1 MFQAR
6 HFIPLAALPMLI
18 FSGCKKEATVAQ
30 APQPTPTPNRVSQ
43 SDIDKYKPN
52 EAGAIMTVMYHRIL
66 AGEADADLNRQP
78 NTFRRDLQQLHD
90 KGYYPV
96 TALEMV
102 TNDMKVPAGKTPVV
116 LTFDDALISQFR
128 IIQGSDGKPHI
139 DPNCAVGIM
148 ESFSKKYPDWPTKA
162 TFFVL
167 PKEGKNG
174 DPFGQAES
182 VGDKFA
188 YLASKGYEVANHTST
203 HSNMRGMDAAKLQW
217 ELATANKDIKQLAPD
232 ATMKTFALPYGKLP
246 RDKASR
252 KYLQAGKDGDTSY
265 QHKAVFL
272 AAWRPNLSPVTR
284 ADKKWTMGG
293 QFAVFDRYELERV
306 KPDTKQAKQPGTLEY
321 WMAFFDRDK
330 NARYISDG
338 NDHIVTVPITMKDAV
353 EESRI
358 RAQGKTL
365 QVYGGSADGQNN
377 GNKGG
382 SLSVE

>member
-6 HFIPLAALPMLI
+6 HLIPAALPLLI
-18 FSGCKKEATVAQ
+18 LSGCKKDEPVAQ

-52 EAGAIMTVMYHRIL
+52 EAGAIMVVMYHRIL
-66 AGEADADLNRQP
+66 ASEADADLNRQP
-78 NTFRRDLQQLHD
+78 DTFRRDLEQLRA

-96 TALEMV
+96 NALEMV
-102 TNDMKVPAGKTPVV
+102 TNAMKVPAGKTPVV
-116 LTFDDALISQFR
+116 LTFDDALVSQFH

-139 DPNCAVGIM
+139 DPDCAVGIM
-148 ESFSKKYPDWPTKA
+148 ESFSKKYPDWPTKG

-167 PKEGKNG
+167 PKEGRNG
-174 DPFGQAES
+174 EPFGQVES

-188 YLASKGYEVANHTST
+188 YLSQHGYEIANHTST
-203 HSNMRGMDAAKLQW
+203 HSNLRGFDAAKLQW
-217 ELATANKDIKQLAPD
+217 ELATAHKDIKQLAPN
-232 ATMKTFALPYGKLP
+232 AEMRTLALPYGKLP
-246 RDKASR
+246 RDKAVR
-252 KYLQAGKDGDTSY
+252 KYLQSGKDGDSSY

-272 AAWRPNLSPVTR
+272 AAWRPILSPVTR
-284 ADKKWTMGG
+284 ADKKWTQGG
-293 QFAVFDRYELERV
+293 QFAMFDRYELERV

-330 NARYISDG
+330 GARYVSDG
-338 NDHIVTVPITMKDAV
+338 NDNIVTVPITMKDAV

-365 QVYGGSADGQNN
+365 QVYGGSADGQNS
-377 GNKGG
+377 GNKSG

>member
-1 MFQAR
+1 
-6 HFIPLAALPMLI
+6 
-18 FSGCKKEATVAQ
+18 
-30 APQPTPTPNRVSQ
+30 
-43 SDIDKYKPN
+43 
-52 EAGAIMTVMYHRIL
+52 MTVMYHRIL
-66 AGEADADLNRQP
+66 AKEADADLNRQP
-78 NTFRRDLQQLHD
+78 DTFRRDLQQLHD

-102 TNDMKVPAGKTPVV
+102 TNDMKVPAGKTPIV

-128 IIQGSDGKPHI
+128 LIQGSDGKTHI
-139 DPNCAVGIM
+139 DPDCAVGIM
-148 ESFSKKYPDWPTKA
+148 ESFNKKYPNDWPTKA

-167 PKEGKNG
+167 PKEGRNG
-174 DPFGQAES
+174 DPFGQPES
-182 VGDKFA
+182 VADKFA
-188 YLASKGYEVANHTST
+188 YLAQHGYEVANHTST

-246 RDKASR
+246 KDKAAR
-252 KYLQAGKDGDTSY
+252 KYLQAGKDGATSY

-284 ADKKWTMGG
+284 ADKKWTQNG
-293 QFAVFDRYELERV
+293 QFAMFDRYELERV
-306 KPDTKQAKQPGTLEY
+306 KPDTKQAKLAGTLEY
-321 WMAFFDRDK
+321 YLAFFDRDK
-330 NARYISDG
+330 GARYISDG
-338 NDHIVTVPITMKDAV
+338 NDNIVTVPITMKDAV

-377 GNKGG
+377 GNKSG

>member
-1 MFQAR
+1 MFSSR
-6 HFIPLAALPMLI
+6 HFVPLIALPLL
-18 FSGCKKEATVAQ
+18 FVSGCKKEAPVAQ
-30 APQPTPTPNRVSQ
+30 APKPTPTPDRVSQ
-43 SDIDKYKPN
+43 SDIEKFKPN
-52 EAGAIMTVMYHRIL
+52 EAGAIMTVMYHRVE
-66 AGEADADLNRQP
+66 AKEADADLNRQP
-78 NTFRRDLQQLHD
+78 DTFRRDLEQLHA

-116 LTFDDALISQFR
+116 LTFDDALPSQFN

-148 ESFSKKYPDWPTKA
+148 ESFNKKYPDWPTKA

-167 PKEGKNG
+167 PKEGSNG
-174 DPFGQAES
+174 EPFGQAES
-182 VGDKFA
+182 VADKFA
-188 YLASKGYEVANHTST
+188 YLASKGYEIANHTST
-203 HSNMRGMDAAKLQW
+203 HSNLRSFDGKKLQW
-217 ELATANKDIKQLAPD
+217 ELATANKDIKQISPD

-246 RDKASR
+246 RDKEAR
-252 KYLQAGKDGDTSY
+252 KYLQSGKEGDISY
-265 QHKAVFL
+265 LHKAVFL

-284 ADKKWTMGG
+284 ADKKWTQGG

-330 NARYISDG
+330 SARYISDG
-338 NDHIVTVPITMKDAV
+338 NDHIVTVPINMKDAV